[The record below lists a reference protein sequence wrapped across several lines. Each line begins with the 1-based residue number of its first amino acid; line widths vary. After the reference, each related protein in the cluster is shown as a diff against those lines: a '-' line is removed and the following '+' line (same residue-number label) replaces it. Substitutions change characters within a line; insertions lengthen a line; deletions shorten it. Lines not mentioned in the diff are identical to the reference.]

1 MENNTDV
8 LQGLINNVL
17 YVIILSAALDLVG
30 PNIPKSVVLLAD
42 VVPSFLMKLIA
53 PYFIHAMPYSIRI
66 LLLVAISNTGMLLI
80 ALTPEYTDGGTISTK
95 MAGVILASLSSGGG
109 ELSFLSMTHFYGPFS
124 LAAWGSGT
132 GAAGL
137 VGAGA
142 YAVATT
148 SAGLSVKS
156 TLLASSFLPVFMLLS
171 FFAVLP
177 LEPLRRKKYALD
189 SPTVIFEHE
198 DDVDHEGDITTDRED
213 EGLLGNSQHSTISIS
228 SKRVELSWQAS
239 FQTNLKRARS
249 LFFP

>member
-1 MENNTDV
+1 M
-8 LQGLINNVL
+8 INNVL

-42 VVPSFLMKLIA
+42 VVPSFVTKLVA
-53 PYFIHAMPYSIRI
+53 PYFIHVVPYRIRM
-66 LLLVAISNTGMLLI
+66 LLLVTLSTVGMLLI
-80 ALTPEYTDGGTISTK
+80 ALTPEYTDGGTVSSK
-95 MAGVILASLSSGGG
+95 MAGVILASLSSGAG
-109 ELSFLSMTHFYGPFS
+109 ELSFLSLTHFYGPFS

-148 SAGLSVKS
+148 SIRLSVKT
-156 TLLASSFLPVFMLLS
+156 TLLTSSFLPVIMLFS

-177 LEPLRRKKYALD
+177 LEPLRRKKHALD

-198 DDVDHEGDITTDRED
+198 DGIDRED
-213 EGLLGNSQHSTISIS
+213 EGLLGDSQHSVVSVS
-228 SKRVELSWQAS
+228 SRKTPQSWRTS
-239 FQTNLKRARS
+239 FLANLKRARG